1 MTTSDGRL
9 HAEGPG
15 DYIVE
20 LRRRDA
26 TLPFV
31 SMGVNAAGA
40 SRTTILVPAT
50 LHTYYRLRVRR
61 GAVDVAFDGDEVD
74 WIRLRR
80 ADFRDGW
87 RLIQRPRVVRRL
99 QMMIADGVEFL
110 PLLTAGGAEGRELAK
125 AMRMLTA
132 WGFGLGSRNLQDT
145 AELFAPCVPDGG
157 SPWRAP
163 AETGDPPRFAV
174 VIHLYYRDLW
184 PEFEFY
190 LRRLR
195 QPFHLLVTT
204 TEADAALCA
213 RIRQVF
219 VDSEIV
225 VLENRGRDIGPFLQ
239 LLHEGRLDD
248 YPLIC
253 KLHSKRTG
261 TAGARA
267 LLGNVW
273 RRANLID
280 LIGTGGQVDN
290 ILERFDRSPDIGMIG
305 SPRFRIP
312 SESMQHQA
320 AWGENKSK
328 TLALAARL
336 GIPPD
341 LFRLDYFAGT
351 MFWVRRAVLQPLK
364 SIGLTLADF
373 PVENGA
379 RDGEIHH
386 AYERLFGALPGRVK
400 MTLDTA
406 PVNFDRP
413 A

>member
-1 MTTSDGRL
+1 M
-9 HAEGPG
+9 GPG

-26 TLPFV
+26 RLPFV
-31 SMGVNAAGA
+31 SMGVSAAGA
-40 SRTTILVPAT
+40 APTTVLVPAT
-50 LHTYYRLRVRR
+50 SHTHYRLRVHR
-61 GAVDVAFDGDEVD
+61 GAVDIAFDSHEVD
-74 WIRLRR
+74 WIGLRR

-87 RLIQRPRVVRRL
+87 RLIQRPRVVHRL
-99 QMMIADGVEFL
+99 QMMIAEGVEFL

-132 WGFGLGSRNLQDT
+132 WGFGLASRNLQDT
-145 AELFAPCVPDGG
+145 AELFAPCVPD
-157 SPWRAP
+157 SDMPWRP
-163 AETGDPPRFAV
+163 LAESADRPHFAV

-213 RIRQVF
+213 RIRRVF
-219 VDSEIV
+219 VDSEVV

-253 KLHSKRTG
+253 KLHGKRTG
-261 TAGARA
+261 TSGARA

-280 LIGTGGQVDN
+280 LIGTGGQGDR
-290 ILERFDRSPDIGMIG
+290 ILERFDRSPHVGMIG
-305 SPRFRIP
+305 SPRFRVPNEHI
-312 SESMQHQA
+312 QHQV
-320 AWGENKSK
+320 AWGGNEAG

-336 GIPPD
+336 GIPAD

-364 SIGLTLADF
+364 DVGLTLRDF
-373 PVENGA
+373 PAENGA

-386 AYERLFGALPGRVK
+386 ACERLFGALPGRVNLV
-400 MTLDTA
+400 LDSA
-406 PVNFDRP
+406 PVNFERP
-413 A
+413 T